1 MNALK
6 DRRPE
11 QGLLPVSSSFGSVRS
26 YLGLASVSKSELL
39 FCFLCLIAGIALIFF
54 PTGFE
59 GAYQREGK
67 AIKAKVIEVDDSQRH
82 VIGFANTGEQIVT
95 IEVLRGSRK
104 GEIFRAFNHFL
115 GKLDLDKVYKE
126 GEKVFVILGETTD
139 GAVDASIIDR
149 YRLNTQAIL
158 LIVFFLFL
166 LSYAGWV
173 GLKAIVSFFFT
184 TIVIWKVM
192 LPGFLKGFAPIFF
205 STGIVALLTA
215 VIIFL
220 VAGFTR
226 KGFVAF
232 LGAFSGVLLTC
243 LLAVGFGKAFAIP
256 GEIKPFSETLLY
268 TGFYYLNLSNIFLAG
283 IFIASSGA
291 VMDIAMDVAASM
303 DEIAVRNPSLGRL
316 DLIRS
321 GFTVGRSVI
330 GTMTTT
336 LLLAYSGGY
345 STLLMVFIAQGVPV
359 ANILNIQY
367 VSAEILHT
375 LVGSF
380 GLVLVAP
387 ATAIIGGVMLRR
399 ASRSALTAE

>member
-6 DRRPE
+6 NGRSFT
-11 QGLLPVSSSFGSVRS
+11 GLPPVSSSFGSVKS
-26 YLGLASVSKSELL
+26 YLGLTRVSRSELL
-39 FCFLCLIAGIALIFF
+39 FFFLCLVAGIALIFL

-59 GAYQREGK
+59 GAYQREGR

-82 VIGFANTGEQIVT
+82 VIGFANTGHQIVT
-95 IEVLRGSRK
+95 IEISGGSHK
-104 GEIFRAFNHFL
+104 GETVRTFNHFL
-115 GKLDLDKVYKE
+115 GKLDLDKVYRE
-126 GEKVFVILGETTD
+126 GESVFVIVDERPD
-139 GAVDASIIDR
+139 GALDASIIDR
-149 YRLNTQAIL
+149 YRLNTQTIL
-158 LIVFFLFL
+158 LAVFFLFL
-166 LSYAGWV
+166 LFYAGWV
-173 GLKAIVSFFFT
+173 GIKAIMSFFLT
-184 TIVIWKVM
+184 TMIIWKVM
-192 LPGFLKGFAPIFF
+192 LPGFLKGFTPIFF

-215 VIIFL
+215 VVIFL

-226 KGFVAF
+226 KGLVAF

-243 LLAVGFGKAFAIP
+243 LLAVGFGKPFAIP

-268 TGFYYLNLSNIFLAG
+268 TGFYYLDLSSIFLAG

-291 VMDIAMDVAASM
+291 VMDMAMDVAASM
-303 DEIAVRNPSLGRL
+303 DELVVKNPSMSRL

-387 ATAIIGGVMLRR
+387 ATAVIGGLILPRTRGSV
-399 ASRSALTAE
+399 LTAE